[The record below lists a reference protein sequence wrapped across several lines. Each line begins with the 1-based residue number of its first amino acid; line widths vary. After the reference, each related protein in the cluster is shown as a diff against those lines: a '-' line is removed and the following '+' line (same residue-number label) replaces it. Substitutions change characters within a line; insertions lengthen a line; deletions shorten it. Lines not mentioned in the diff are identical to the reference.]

1 MFTLELIDKFLVAG
15 KYEEKKLNFVWSSN
29 VLFKKHKS

>member
-15 KYEEKKLNFVWSSN
+15 KYEEKKLNFCMEFECSV
-29 VLFKKHKS
+29 